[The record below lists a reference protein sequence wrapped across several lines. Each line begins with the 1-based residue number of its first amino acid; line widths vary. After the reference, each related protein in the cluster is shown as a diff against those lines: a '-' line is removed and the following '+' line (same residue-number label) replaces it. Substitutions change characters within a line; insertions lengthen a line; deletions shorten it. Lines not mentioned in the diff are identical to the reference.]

1 MSEHGG
7 LISRKAVPRTPSKVG
22 DEPME
27 DSMTQQ
33 ELAGQLGRLDP
44 GAVLTM
50 DESTLAKAFDARSID
65 YETLSKIEELAMKYG
80 CSFSCHERGR
90 VLPMFEKNDV
100 F

>member
-1 MSEHGG
+1 
-7 LISRKAVPRTPSKVG
+7 
-22 DEPME
+22 ME